1 MPKATPDA
9 NKSDNPP
16 SIGKPTG
23 GGGGGKSLLF
33 WPGVGGVSAYTT
45 ILKSIKLKHNI
56 IILIFFL
63 FIFGVEYVA
72 NLIKL

>member
-9 NKSDNPP
+9 NKSDKPP
-16 SIGKPTG
+16 SMGMPG
-23 GGGGGKSLLF
+23 GGGLLASSGLGGSIL
-33 WPGVGGVSAYTT
+33 AYVTK
-45 ILKSIKLKHNI
+45 LKSIKLKHNI

-63 FIFGVEYVA
+63 FIFGVEYAA